1 MEEAL
6 LYTSK
11 NSSAKRSYYDD
22 DVLTTYVGTVGGGI
36 NTNFIN
42 IAGIAIPIVSFVL
55 ALIVFFAIVIRKSEP
70 SSGFVKWL
78 REFFNFRK
86 MWLAGI
92 MKFAYVFA
100 LFLITLGG
108 IAYMFVGGSEPWL
121 NVLIGLGIVTLGNIG
136 VRISYEMIMLL
147 VSMWENS
154 RDIRNALVG
163 VRQKVDEKKAAK
175 GAEEPKQ
182 EAPAAPASA
191 GPESA

>member
-86 MWLAGI
+86 IWLAGI

-175 GAEEPKQ
+175 EAEEPKQ
-182 EAPAAPASA
+182 EAPAAPAPA

>member
-11 NSSAKRSYYDD
+11 SSSAMQSYYNDD

-42 IAGIAIPIVSFVL
+42 IAGIAIPIVSFVF
-55 ALIVFFAIVIRKSEP
+55 ALIVFFTIVMGKSEP
-70 SSGFVKWL
+70 KSGFVRWL
-78 REFFNFRK
+78 KEFFNFRK

-92 MKFAYVFA
+92 LKFMYVFA
-100 LFLITLGG
+100 LFLMTFGG
-108 IAYMFVGGSEPWL
+108 IAYMFIGGSEPWL
-121 NVLIGLGIVTLGNIG
+121 NVLIGLGIVILGNIG

-163 VRQKVDEKKAAK
+163 VRQRVDEKKAAK
-175 GAEEPKQ
+175 EAEEPKQ
-182 EAPAAPASA
+182 EVPVAPAAP
-191 GPESA
+191 ESAQ